1 LLGTEKSVKGNE
13 KNQVS
18 PIICRRTSE
27 HKKTIKKGA
36 NTAAKMFSR
45 NEYFK
50 TTEIRFLLACNQTVH
65 FIYVF
70 AK

>member
-1 LLGTEKSVKGNE
+1 MRKIKFHLLSAEE
-13 KNQVS
+13 QVN
-18 PIICRRTSE
+18 T
-27 HKKTIKKGA
+27 KKPLKKGA